1 MLNLKKTMAMLGTTL
16 MLLQGVPGLFM
27 PNNKAEAASYDPA
40 VQELM
45 SRPYPRVGGNQW
57 HTTPD
62 GSFSA
67 GDSANKINFA
77 AKYLDFV
84 SLNRAG
90 GNMNDLFLDFHQSTH
105 DPSKGLLKTRN
116 DIYNAA
122 SAVSRRVY
130 VLAYHNM
137 SDVWY
142 YQSTNVFP
150 NENFWMKPDGQNIG
164 TWDYMD
170 KHNLWYRGS
179 TNVIVPYPG
188 YSNTQRRMWDS
199 RKAEVQE
206 YWAQHAKGITDQGFD
221 GVFSDNWLRSGFAG
235 NDQAG
240 IQSGWNTVG
249 ERFKQIAPNKILLGN
264 SPPFGAFTSRDIS
277 MLEDRIDDV
286 ATGDKSVAGYFS
298 YSDQAATQGQVCF
311 DTYWDEDRGPF
322 DTFRV
327 PMNLLTD
334 NVLGLTLN
342 TKQGHSLDH
351 QRVVIEKLGKIGY
364 PKGPRYRANGVLQ
377 RDFDLGKAIVNDTSS
392 SVTVSLP
399 AGVYKNLDGAQVNSV
414 TLSPFR
420 GVVLKKDGNVTPPP
434 PPPPTSQGPAAPS
447 ELAVTGV
454 SKGATSGNY
463 YVNLTWKDN
472 SNNETGFEIL
482 QSVNSTNNFQVA
494 KTPAANGTSYGINL
508 GSTPTTGTY
517 YYKIVAVNASGK
529 SQASNTVTAQIGE
542 VTPTPQPPVAPTGLS
557 VNITRA
563 TAGNYVAN
571 LSWTDNSNN
580 ESGFKVLQSVNSP
593 SSFQQA
599 QAVGANAG
607 STSIDLGLNP
617 QSGTY
622 YYQVIAANNA
632 GDSQPSNTANAIIQI
647 SNVPAAPSELAV
659 TGVSRGAT
667 SGNYYVNLT
676 WKDNSNNETGFEILQ
691 SINSINN
698 FQVAKTPAANGTS
711 YGINLGS
718 TPTTGTYYYKIV
730 AVNAD
735 GKSEASNTVTAQIGE
750 VTPPPTQQPPAVPTG
765 LATMIGK
772 DTAGNNVII
781 LTWQDNSNNEQ
792 GFNLYLSNSATGG
805 FTKVATFGP
814 GQTIVVHNV
823 GSAAS
828 GTSFYY
834 QVKSFNAGGE
844 SASSNTAS
852 GAIN

>member
-1 MLNLKKTMAMLGTTL
+1 MI
-16 MLLQGVPGLFM
+16 
-27 PNNKAEAASYDPA
+27 EDYS
-40 VQELM
+40 
-45 SRPYPRVGGNQW
+45 
-57 HTTPD
+57 
-62 GSFSA
+62 
-67 GDSANKINFA
+67 
-77 AKYLDFV
+77 
-84 SLNRAG
+84 
-90 GNMNDLFLDFHQSTH
+90 GNMRWDFSLSDEFAKANQLTIDSSASTSWGTPWNRLARNLMTDDVFAMH
-105 DPSKGLLKTRN
+105 D
-116 DIYNAA
+116 
-122 SAVSRRVY
+122 
-130 VLAYHNM
+130 
-137 SDVWY
+137 
-142 YQSTNVFP
+142 
-150 NENFWMKPDGQNIG
+150 NENGG
-164 TWDYMD
+164 
-170 KHNLWYRGS
+170 
-179 TNVIVPYPG
+179 VI
-188 YSNTQRRMWDS
+188 
-199 RKAEVQE
+199 
-206 YWAQHAKGITDQGFD
+206 
-221 GVFSDNWLRSGFAG
+221 
-235 NDQAG
+235 
-240 IQSGWNTVG
+240 
-249 ERFKQIAPNKILLGN
+249 
-264 SPPFGAFTSRDIS
+264 PFIENYIS
-277 MLEDRIDDV
+277 
-286 ATGDKSVAGYFS
+286 
-298 YSDQAATQGQVCF
+298 
-311 DTYWDEDRGPF
+311 
-322 DTFRV
+322 
-327 PMNLLTD
+327 
-334 NVLGLTLN
+334 
-342 TKQGHSLDH
+342 
-351 QRVVIEKLGKIGY
+351 KLGKVGY
-364 PKGPRYRANGVLQ
+364 PVEDRVN
-377 RDFDLGKAIVNDTSS
+377 LGNN
-392 SVTVSLP
+392 
-399 AGVYKNLDGAQVNSV
+399 VYKRAFTHGIAYWNNSGGTATVNVPSGLYKDINGNNV
-414 TLSPFR
+414 EGTRSLANHE
-420 GVVLKKDGNVTPPP
+420 GLILKARNGGTNPPP
-434 PPPPTSQGPAAPS
+434 TEPPTSQAPAAPS

-454 SKGATSGNY
+454 SRGATSGNY

-494 KTPAANGTSYGINL
+494 KTPAANGTSYAINL